1 MTRSEKLN
9 VLKEYSEFLTK
20 NGYMDTDWKDE
31 QPYAIEEFMNEHHKI
46 KFRLHCGGLK
56 ESMDTVQTF
65 KSKMELVKHIEKSYN
80 RDIHS
85 DLIFEYIG
93 FDTRVKWET
102 YYVKAKF
109 KIDNVYFIA
118 GMSDGEF

>member
-1 MTRSEKLN
+1 MTRSEKLK
-9 VLKEYSEFLTK
+9 VLKKYSEFLTK

-31 QPYAIEEFMNEHHKI
+31 QPYAIEEFMKEHHKI

-65 KSKMELVKHIEKSYN
+65 NSKKELIKHIEKSYQQE
-80 RDIHS
+80 IHP

-93 FDTRVKWET
+93 FDSRINWET
-102 YYVKAKF
+102 YYIKAKF
-109 KIDNVYFIA
+109 KFNNETFIA
-118 GMSDGEF
+118 GMSNGEF